1 MAEEIVVIY
10 LGITEKMFKTIS
22 LQGYSSSSELKIF

>member
-1 MAEEIVVIY
+1 MAEEIAIIY
-10 LGITEKMFKTIS
+10 LGITVNMFKTIS